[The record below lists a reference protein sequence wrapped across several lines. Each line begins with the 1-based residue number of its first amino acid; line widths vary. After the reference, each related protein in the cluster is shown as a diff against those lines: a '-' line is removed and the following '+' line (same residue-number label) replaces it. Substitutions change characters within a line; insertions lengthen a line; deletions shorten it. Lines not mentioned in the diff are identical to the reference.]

1 MFNRIK
7 EGFGYDSHGKLVD
20 MGKQIEKSGF
30 VKQASILALGGIIC
44 RIIGILYKRP
54 LSLLIGKE
62 GIGYFT
68 LANNVYLMILLVAS
82 YSIPSALSKEIAK
95 SLAKKEYINVQR
107 IFYCAIFYVVIVGG
121 GASLFAYFGATFL
134 AEQNSVLV
142 LKVFAPT
149 IFLSGL
155 VGVLRGYFQGHGSL
169 TQTSVSQIFEQIL
182 NAVISIGAAYFLMQ
196 AVAKDTTTQA
206 IFGATGSAIGTGA
219 GVLGA
224 FIFMLWRYFLNR
236 KERAQ
241 KRMLST
247 EEKVESYT
255 TIFKN
260 IFFTITPFILC
271 TAIYNLNTIINQ
283 TLYIKILM
291 YKNGLMEETVS
302 AMYGIFA
309 GQAVVIAN
317 IPIALASAM
326 SVALIPRIASNYSLG
341 KTKDC
346 NQQIDV
352 AIRVTML
359 IAIPSAVGIAVLAL
373 PIVSILFPLKDT
385 MTQAAQLLFNLSISI
400 VFYSLSTL
408 TNTVLQGIGKINIP
422 VINAVFALI
431 MQTIVLVILL
441 ITFGGNLNVLVLAS
455 IVNAFLICL
464 LNQIAI
470 KRILSYH
477 IKWKENFIIP
487 IVCASIMGGMTK
499 LIYYVL
505 YLVSASNLFS
515 IIVTIPLA
523 VAIYFIF
530 IIKFGAIGEKELLSF
545 PKGDVVIMIASKL
558 NLL

>member
-1 MFNRIK
+1 MN
-7 EGFGYDSHGKLVD
+7 
-20 MGKQIEKSGF
+20 KQTEKNSF
-30 VKQASILALGGIIC
+30 VKQAGILALGGIIC

-82 YSIPSALSKEIAK
+82 YSIPTALSKEIAK
-95 SLAKKEYINVQR
+95 SLGKKEYINVQR

-182 NAVISIGAAYFLMQ
+182 NAIVSIAAAYFLME

-219 GVLGA
+219 GVLCA
-224 FIFMLWRYFLNR
+224 LIFMLWMYFQNR

-247 EEKVESYT
+247 EKVEPYV

-283 TLYIKILM
+283 TIYIKILM
-291 YKNGLMEETVS
+291 YGKGLTEEMVS
-302 AMYGIFA
+302 SLYGIFA
-309 GQAVVIAN
+309 GQAIVIAN

-326 SVALIPRIASNYSLG
+326 SAAMIPEIASNYSLG
-341 KTKDC
+341 RTKEC
-346 NQQIDV
+346 NQQIDL
-352 AIRVTML
+352 AIRSTML

-373 PIVSILFPLKDT
+373 PIVQLLFPLKDT
-385 MTQAAQLLFNLSISI
+385 MTQASQLLRNLSISI

-422 VINAVFALI
+422 VINAFLALMI
-431 MQTIVLVILL
+431 QTIVLVISLV
-441 ITFGGNLNVLVLAS
+441 IFGWNLDVLVIAS
-455 IVNAFLICL
+455 VVNAFLICL
-464 LNQIAI
+464 FNQIAV
-470 KRILSYH
+470 KRTLKYH
-477 IKWKENFIIP
+477 LRWKENFVIP
-487 IVCASIMGGMTK
+487 IICASIMGGMTK
-499 LIYYVL
+499 LIYYAL
-505 YLVSASNLFS
+505 YLVSTSNLLS
-515 IIVTIPLA
+515 IIVSIPLA
-523 VAIYFIF
+523 VVIYFIF
-530 IIKFGAIGEKELLSF
+530 IIKFGGIGKSELLSF
-545 PKGDVVIMIASKL
+545 PKGDVMIMIASKL